1 MVYLFQQNGACRLQ
15 LIKQEVLAMSDEKFV
30 LITDATCDLKE
41 EYYKENGI
49 EVLSLPFALG
59 EKEYENSFSL
69 SPEEFYGAMR
79 NGIMGKTS
87 QISPDKYRE
96 AFEKVLSE
104 GKDLLYLAF
113 SSGLSGSYNNARL
126 MAEELSE
133 KYPDRKIRVVDTL
146 AASLGEG
153 LFVHLADAMRKDG
166 KSVDEVADWAEEN
179 KLNLCHMFTVDD
191 LMHLHRGGRVSK
203 TVAIAGS
210 ILGIKPVLHVDN
222 EGHLIPL
229 SKVRGRKQ
237 SLTALVDGME
247 KRMGSRK
254 NETIAISH
262 GDCLEDA
269 EFVRDLVKKRFGIKS
284 CIINHIGTVIG
295 THAGPGTVALF
306 FMGDYR

>member
-1 MVYLFQQNGACRLQ
+1 
-15 LIKQEVLAMSDEKFV
+15 MSAEKFV
-30 LITDATCDLKE
+30 LITDATCDFKE

-49 EVLSLPFALG
+49 EVLSLLFTLG
-59 EKEYENSFSL
+59 EKEYDNSFSV

-79 NGIMGKTS
+79 SGVTGKTS
-87 QISPDKYRE
+87 QIPPDIYRE
-96 AFEKVLSE
+96 AFEKVLAE

-126 MAEELSE
+126 VAEELSE
-133 KYPDRKIRVVDTL
+133 KYPERRIRVVDTL
-146 AASLGEG
+146 CASLGEG
-153 LFVHLADAMRKDG
+153 LFTNYVLALRNEG
-166 KSVDEVADWAEEN
+166 KTADEAADWAEER

-203 TVAIAGS
+203 TVAIAGTL
-210 ILGIKPVLHVDN
+210 LGIKPVLHVDD
-222 EGHLIPL
+222 EGRLVPVG
-229 SKVRGRKQ
+229 KVRGRKA

-247 KRMGSRK
+247 KRMGDHR
-254 NETIAISH
+254 NDIIAISH

-269 EFVRDLVKKRFGIKS
+269 EFVRDLVKERFGIKS